1 MRAITETKKAKIEV
15 RQLYLSKP
23 PCLPNYLFPF
33 EVLRLRQ
40 RSITDTSTL
49 VLRVY
54 ITKS

>member
-23 PCLPNYLFPF
+23 PCLPNYLFTF